1 MFERL
6 NIGEIGGVGFIITP
20 VVRHNVYKTPEIF
33 NEWTGSDFEAIL
45 KSIKSRLRP
54 ATGRSRPSSSVT
66 PQIVEK
72 KLSTS
77 K

>member
-33 NEWTGSDFEAIL
+33 NEWTGTDFEAIL
-45 KSIKSRLRP
+45 KSIKSRLVDYGQLQ
-54 ATGRSRPSSSVT
+54 A
-66 PQIVEK
+66 IVDR
-72 KLSTS
+72 LAL
-77 K
+77 